1 MYNTIMPLHI
11 NNPVVEQEIRSLAA
25 DTGESLT
32 EAISIAVRERRRR
45 LRPRIQDPAT
55 YEKIMRVAHRIAAL
69 PPLHTR
75 SDHEILSYDEN
86 GLPS

>member
-1 MYNTIMPLHI
+1 MPLHI
-11 NNPVVEQEIRSLAA
+11 NNPAVEQEIRSLAA

-32 EAISIAVRERRRR
+32 EAIGIAVRERRRR

-55 YEKIMRVAHRIAAL
+55 YEKIMRAAHRIATL
-69 PPLHTR
+69 PPLNNR
-75 SDHEILSYDEN
+75 FDDEILGYDEN

>member
-1 MYNTIMPLHI
+1 MYSRRMALHI
-11 NNPVVEQEIRSLAA
+11 NNPAVEQEIRSLAA

-32 EAISIAVRERRRR
+32 EAIGIAVRERRRR

-69 PPLHTR
+69 PSLDRRT
-75 SDHEILSYDEN
+75 DEEILGYDET
-86 GLPS
+86 GLPG

>member
-1 MYNTIMPLHI
+1 MYDGLMPLHI
-11 NNPVVEQEIRSLAA
+11 NNPAVEQEIRSLAA

-32 EAISIAVRERRRR
+32 EAIGTAVRERRRR

-55 YEKIMRVAHRIAAL
+55 YEKIMRIANRIAAL
-69 PPLHTR
+69 PVLDDR
-75 SDHEILSYDEN
+75 SADEILGYDEN

>member
-1 MYNTIMPLHI
+1 MYNRVMPLHI
-11 NNPVVEQEIRSLAA
+11 NNPAVEQEIRSLAA

-32 EAISIAVRERRRR
+32 EAIGIAVRERRRR
-45 LRPRIQDPAT
+45 LRPRIEDRAT

-69 PPLHTR
+69 PKLDDR
-75 SDHEILSYDEN
+75 SDDEILGYDEN

>member
-1 MYNTIMPLHI
+1 MPLHI
-11 NNPVVEQEIRSLAA
+11 NNPAVEQEIRSLAA

-32 EAISIAVRERRRR
+32 EAIGIAVRERRRR

-69 PPLHTR
+69 PPLDNR
-75 SDHEILSYDEN
+75 SDNEVLGYDEN